1 MEVEIRKDINIR
13 SAFGALAN
21 EARAHRASEDSAAKV
36 LEKPMVNSMSFPK
49 TQEEK
54 REDNLKLKAQVEL
67 QGMLSGFFGEKEGA
81 DKGKNPFFMDIPE
94 KRGVGRPKKLEC
106 EKVKRIG
113 MKLPPELLK
122 FLSELKIEGGRGF
135 GSKMRAIIEE
145 WNVLKKRERAQ
156 LQTLKK
162 NLDRLESVI
171 RSFSNAEKTS
181 LHLGTNEE
189 LVKRLRDYCVSV
201 TQLANLYSFD
211 DEFLKKKLM
220 ASDYKNYAFAVHYIS
235 NKGVIN

>member
-1 MEVEIRKDINIR
+1 MLEEINLRQSIR
-13 SAFGALAN
+13 SLAN

-36 LEKPMVNSMSFPK
+36 LDKPMANTMSFPK
-49 TQEEK
+49 SPEEK
-54 REDNLKLKAQVEL
+54 REESLKLKEQVEI
-67 QGMLSGFFGEKEGA
+67 QKVLSGFFGEKKEE
-81 DKGKNPFFMDIPE
+81 KKVPFFLDVPE
-94 KRGVGRPKKLEC
+94 KRGVGRPKKLDC

-145 WNVLKKRERAQ
+145 WNVLKKREGAQ

-171 RSFSNAEKTS
+171 RSFSNSEKTS

-189 LVKRLRDYCVSV
+189 LVKRLKAYCESV
-201 TQLANLYSFD
+201 VQLTNLYSFD
-211 DEFLKKKLM
+211 DAFLKKRLV
-220 ASDYKNYAFAVHYIS
+220 AGDYRNYAFAVHYLS
-235 NKGVIN
+235 NSRERVH

>member
-1 MEVEIRKDINIR
+1 MLEEINIR
-13 SAFGALAN
+13 QSIRSLAN

-36 LEKPMVNSMSFPK
+36 LEKPMVNTMSFPK

-145 WNVLKKRERAQ
+145 WNILKKRERAQ

-171 RSFSNAEKTS
+171 RSFSTANKS
-181 LHLGTNEE
+181 LEFLHSNEDA
-189 LVKRLRDYCVSV
+189 VKKLKAYCESV
-201 TQLANLYSFD
+201 VQLANLYAFEGD
-211 DEFLKKKLM
+211 FLKKRLV
-220 ASDYKNYAFAVHYIS
+220 ASDYKNYEFALFYL
-235 NKGVIN
+235 NNDKTKLQ